1 MTPPLPGTGS
11 TQSSSPSVRSPPAPS
26 GCCFQTRSVSRNNI
40 ASPPAFSYTETP
52 DLGCKPS
59 IICSRRL
66 QATLTSFMLMCA
78 ILTCYTPQRQAYPAA
93 YIAPVL
99 IMAHH
104 LVADR
109 ITAIHGTGNTSVR
122 ADGEKIKENSTFKYL
137 AWFYSQFQINSV
149 ILPMRQLL
157 CCSLFFLVLF
167 FVPLVPLV
175 LHSLPDACTA
185 NDVIVLVNSKVS
197 TSSCSSDRSS
207 RTMLVQLT
215 SVTTGLSQSRA
226 RPFS

>member
-78 ILTCYTPQRQAYPAA
+78 ISTCYTPQRQAYPAA

-157 CCSLFFLVLF
+157 CCSLFFFGSFLF
-167 FVPLVPLV
+167 LWFLWFLWFFT
-175 LHSLPDACTA
+175 LYLMHAL
-185 NDVIVLVNSKVS
+185 LM
-197 TSSCSSDRSS
+197 TSSCWLIQRSLPVHAH
-207 RTMLVQLT
+207 RI
-215 SVTTGLSQSRA
+215 A
-226 RPFS
+226 RREQCSCS